1 MKNWLI
7 VALVAVIAVGGAV
20 AFAQS
25 SRTAN
30 VEIRVWESTSDP
42 TRNYIS
48 ARPEGGS
55 WSTLG
60 TIPLGTGDA
69 SAYEETSNGRFRY
82 SDITLAVPL
91 PDGAARSTPTPSPTA
106 TAAPVASG
114 PTRPVLGRAFRLNGL
129 SYSAQRDPIDNSL
142 TTAVASSTEYR
153 DAYGLDQRA
162 IFVILCKS
170 DGELQAGLSTD
181 EYHRSGTITYRID
194 GNASVQETWVPV
206 GKNLFWDPADRMFE
220 RLRGASRL
228 LIRTSE
234 INLLTFDVAGF
245 HQTPVQPNM
254 ENCGRPG
261 WR

>member
-1 MKNWLI
+1 MKNWII

-82 SDITLAVPL
+82 SDITLPVPL
-91 PDGAARSTPTPSPTA
+91 PEQATAVATA
-106 TAAPVASG
+106 TPAPSRATG
-114 PTRPVLGRAFRLNGL
+114 PVLGRHRTLTGA
-129 SYSAQRDPIDNSL
+129 SYIAERDPIDGSL
-142 TTAVASSTEYR
+142 STTIAVSDEYR
-153 DAYGLDQRA
+153 DDYRMDQIA
-162 IFVILCKS
+162 IFTIICTGGRL
-170 DGELQAGLSTD
+170 GIGMSTD
-181 EYHRSGTITYRID
+181 EYHRSGRVTYRID
-194 GNASVQETWVPV
+194 NRTPVSITWVAT
-206 GKNLFWDPADRMFE
+206 GKQLIDGSANSAE
-220 RLRGASRL
+220 RLVESLRGASRL

-234 INLLTFDVAGF
+234 IDLLEFDISGIF
-245 HQTPVQPNM
+245 RTPVWPNID
-254 ENCGRPG
+254 NCGEPG